1 MGGRYKLPSAF
12 LTVIKIMKKKK
23 GFSLQRLINEYVV
36 VGSGREA
43 YNFNKVIRLNETSA
57 FLWEAMGEKEFTSQQ
72 LTEAL
77 CAEYDVDAATASKAV
92 IATIEK
98 LRGAGVL
105 ED

>member
-57 FLWEAMGEKEFTSQQ
+57 FLWEAMSEGEFTPQQ
-72 LTEAL
+72 LTDAL
-77 CAEYDVDAATASKAV
+77 CSEYNVDSSTASQAV
-92 IATIEK
+92 IKTLDKFRE
-98 LRGAGVL
+98 AGVI
-105 ED
+105 EE